1 MSVCFFKSKHNQSVV
16 FCKLFLQK
24 KKDSF
29 NKKIQL
35 LREECKFAISMNITL
50 KGKNSE

>member
-24 KKDSF
+24 KKRF
-29 NKKIQL
+29 IQQ
-35 LREECKFAISMNITL
+35 
-50 KGKNSE
+50 KNSTIERRMQVRDIDEYYP